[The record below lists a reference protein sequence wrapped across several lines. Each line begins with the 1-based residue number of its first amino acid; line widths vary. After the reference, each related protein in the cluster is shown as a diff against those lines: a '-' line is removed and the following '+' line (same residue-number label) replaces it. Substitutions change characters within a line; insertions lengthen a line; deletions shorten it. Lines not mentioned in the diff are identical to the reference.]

1 MKANEIFQE
10 YNDHILLT
18 YTRMPAIFVK
28 GKGSVLTDIQGKKYL
43 DFFPGWGVSNLGHCH
58 PKVMG
63 AVREQIGKLIH
74 IPNNFYNPH
83 QAKLAKEL
91 IRIAF
96 EGKIFFCNSG
106 TESIEAAIK
115 FVRAYGK
122 GLSGRGLS
130 PASQGD
136 CSLPDSSQKFEII
149 TTVNAFHGR
158 TMGALTATGQEK
170 HQKGFT
176 PLVPGFKYVLFND
189 INALKAAVTD
199 QTAGIMLE
207 LVQGEG
213 GINVATKEYVKAI
226 RQLCDEKKILL
237 IVDEVQTGMARTGEI
252 FAFKHYGITPDVMC
266 LAKALGGGLPIGAM
280 IVKKELA
287 DVFKP
292 GMHGSTFA
300 GSPLVCKAAI
310 GVIKAIYAE
319 KMMHN
324 VKVQG
329 PYLIEKL
336 NELKSKYDII
346 KEVRGLGLMIGVELT
361 IEGAAIFKE
370 CFAKGLIINCTQ
382 GNVLRIMPALNV
394 TRRQINKAIHILE
407 KAFETNIKN
416 GCLPGD
422 MTSVVS
428 PSGLPSK

>member
-1 MKANEIFQE
+1 MKASEIYQE

-18 YTRMPAIFVK
+18 YTRMPAIFIK
-28 GKGSVLTDIQGKKYL
+28 GKGSILTDIQGKKYL

-74 IPNNFYNPH
+74 IPNNLYNPH

-115 FVRAYGK
+115 FARMYGEGK
-122 GLSGRGLS
+122 
-130 PASQGD
+130 
-136 CSLPDSSQKFEII
+136 KFEII
-149 TTVNAFHGR
+149 TTINAFHGR

-176 PLVPGFKYVLFND
+176 PLVPGFKYVPFND
-189 INALKAAVTD
+189 LQTLKSVIND
-199 QTAGIMLE
+199 QTAAIILE
-207 LVQGEG
+207 LIQGEG
-213 GINVATKEYVKAI
+213 GINVASKEYVQTI
-226 RQLCDEKKILL
+226 RKICDEKKILL

-252 FAFKHYGITPDVMC
+252 FAFKHYGIIPDVMC

-300 GSPLVCKAAI
+300 GSPLVCKAAL

-319 KMMHN
+319 KMMKN

-329 PYLIEKL
+329 AYLVAQL
-336 NELKSKYDII
+336 NLLKSKHEII
-346 KEVRGLGLMIGVELT
+346 KEVRGLGLMIGVELS
-361 IEGAAIFKE
+361 IEGSAIFKE

-394 TRRQINKAIHILE
+394 TRRQINRAIHILDGAMTVVAGQPQ
-407 KAFETNIKN
+407 KA
-416 GCLPGD
+416 
-422 MTSVVS
+422 VV
-428 PSGLPSK
+428 

>member
-1 MKANEIFQE
+1 MTANEIFQE

-74 IPNNFYNPH
+74 IPNNLYNPH

-106 TESIEAAIK
+106 AEAMECAIK
-115 FVRAYGK
+115 FARAYGEGK
-122 GLSGRGLS
+122 
-130 PASQGD
+130 
-136 CSLPDSSQKFEII
+136 KFEIV
-149 TTVNAFHGR
+149 TTLNSFHGR
-158 TMGALTATGQEK
+158 TIGALTATGQLK
-170 HQKGFT
+170 HQKGFS
-176 PLVPGFKYVLFND
+176 PLVPGFKHVPFND
-189 INALKAAVTD
+189 LEALKAAVTD
-199 QTAGIMLE
+199 QTAAIILE
-207 LVQGEG
+207 LIQGEG
-213 GINVATKEYVKAI
+213 GINIATKEYVQAI
-226 RQLCDEKKILL
+226 RKICDEKKILL
-237 IVDEVQTGMARTGEI
+237 ICDEVQTGMARTGEI
-252 FAFKHYGITPDVMC
+252 FAYKHYGITPDLMC
-266 LAKALGGGLPIGAM
+266 LAKALGGGLPIGAV

-287 DVFKP
+287 DIFKP

-300 GSPLVCKAAI
+300 GSPLVCKAAL

-319 KMMHN
+319 KIMKN
-324 VKVQG
+324 VKAQG

-336 NELKSKYDII
+336 NELKAKHDII
-346 KEVRGLGLMIGVELT
+346 KDVRGVGLMIGVELT
-361 IEGAAIFKE
+361 VDGTAIFKE
-370 CFAKGLIINCTQ
+370 CFKRGLIINCTQ

-394 TRRQINKAIHILE
+394 TRRQINKAMHLLDGAI
-407 KAFETNIKN
+407 KAT
-416 GCLPGD
+416 L
-422 MTSVVS
+422 
-428 PSGLPSK
+428 SGKDVIPAKAGIQD

>member
-1 MKANEIFQE
+1 MKASEIYQE
-10 YNDHILLT
+10 YSDHILLT

-28 GKGSVLTDIQGKKYL
+28 GKGSILTDIQGKKYL

-74 IPNNFYNPH
+74 IPNNLYNPH

-91 IRIAF
+91 VRIAF

-106 TESIEAAIK
+106 TEAIETAIK
-115 FVRAYGK
+115 FARAYGEGK
-122 GLSGRGLS
+122 
-130 PASQGD
+130 
-136 CSLPDSSQKFEII
+136 KFEII
-149 TTVNAFHGR
+149 TTINSFHGR

-170 HQKGFT
+170 HQKGFG
-176 PLVPGFKYVLFND
+176 PLVPGFKYVPFND
-189 INALKAAVTD
+189 IKALKAAVND
-199 QTAGIMLE
+199 QTAAIMFE
-207 LVQGEG
+207 LIQGEG
-213 GINVATKEYVKAI
+213 GINVATQEYVKAI
-226 RQLCDEKKILL
+226 RQICDEKKILL

-252 FAFKHYGITPDVMC
+252 FGFKYYGITPDVMC

-300 GSPLVCKAAI
+300 GSPLVCKAAL

-319 KMMHN
+319 KIMKN
-324 VKVQG
+324 VKAQG

-361 IEGAAIFKE
+361 IDGTAIFKE
-370 CFAKGLIINCTQ
+370 CFNKGLIINCTQ

-394 TRRQINKAIHILE
+394 TRRQINKAMYILD
-407 KAFETNIKN
+407 AAI
-416 GCLPGD
+416 G
-422 MTSVVS
+422 SVYGQFPFPAGKQKV
-428 PSGLPSK
+428 

>member
-43 DFFPGWGVSNLGHCH
+43 DFFPGWGVGNLGHCH

-74 IPNNFYNPH
+74 VPNNLYNPH

-106 TESIEAAIK
+106 AEAIETAIK
-115 FVRAYGK
+115 FARMYGEGK
-122 GLSGRGLS
+122 
-130 PASQGD
+130 
-136 CSLPDSSQKFEII
+136 KFEII
-149 TTVNAFHGR
+149 TTINSFHGR
-158 TMGALTATGQEK
+158 TMGALTATGQDK
-170 HQKGFT
+170 HQKGFA

-189 INALKAAVTD
+189 INALKTAVSD
-199 QTAGIMLE
+199 QTAAIMFE

-213 GINVATKEYVKAI
+213 GINVATKEYVKAV
-226 RQLCDEKKILL
+226 RQLCDEKKILF
-237 IVDEVQTGMARTGEI
+237 IADEVATGMGRTGEI
-252 FAFKHYGITPDVMC
+252 FAFKHYGVTPDVMC
-266 LAKALGGGLPIGAM
+266 LAKALGGGLPIGAV

-300 GSPLVCKAAI
+300 GSPLVCKAAL

-319 KMMHN
+319 KMMKN
-324 VKVQG
+324 AKAQG
-329 PYLIEKL
+329 PYLMQKL

-346 KEVRGLGLMIGVELT
+346 KEVRGLGLMIGMELT
-361 IEGAAIFKE
+361 IDGTAIFKE
-370 CFAKGLIINCTQ
+370 CFSRGLVINCTQ

-394 TRRQINKAIHILE
+394 TRRQINKAVHILDSAIAAVAAQPQ
-407 KAFETNIKN
+407 KAV
-416 GCLPGD
+416 L
-422 MTSVVS
+422 
-428 PSGLPSK
+428 

>member
-10 YNDHILLT
+10 YNDHVLLT

-43 DFFPGWGVSNLGHCH
+43 DFFPGWGVGNLGHCH

-91 IRIAF
+91 VRVAF

-106 TESIEAAIK
+106 TEAVEAAIK
-115 FVRAYGK
+115 FVRMYG
-122 GLSGRGLS
+122 
-130 PASQGD
+130 QGK
-136 CSLPDSSQKFEII
+136 KFEII
-149 TTVNAFHGR
+149 TTVNSFHGR

-170 HQKGFT
+170 HQKGFM
-176 PLVPGFKYVLFND
+176 PLMPGFKYVPFND
-189 INALKAAVTD
+189 INALKAAVNG
-199 QTAGIMLE
+199 QTAAIMIE
-207 LVQGEG
+207 LIQGEG
-213 GINVATKEYVKAI
+213 GINIATKEYVKAI
-226 RQLCDEKKILL
+226 RQICDEKKILL
-237 IVDEVQTGMARTGEI
+237 VFDEVQTGIARTGEI
-252 FAFKHYGITPDVMC
+252 FGFKHYGITPDVMC

-287 DVFKP
+287 DCFKP

-300 GSPLVCKAAI
+300 GSPLICKAAL
-310 GVIKAIYAE
+310 GVLKAIYAE
-319 KMMHN
+319 KIMKN
-324 VKVQG
+324 VKTQG
-329 PYLIEKL
+329 PYLIERL
-336 NELKSKYDII
+336 EGLKFKYDII

-361 IEGAAIFKE
+361 VDGTAIFKE
-370 CFAKGLIINCTQ
+370 CFSRGLIINCTQ

-394 TRRQINKAIHILE
+394 TRRQINKAIHILDGAIE
-407 KAFETNIKN
+407 ATLKGQI
-416 GCLPGD
+416 
-422 MTSVVS
+422 
-428 PSGLPSK
+428 

>member
-10 YNDHILLT
+10 YNDHVLLT

-43 DFFPGWGVSNLGHCH
+43 DFFPGWGVGNLGHCH

-91 IRIAF
+91 VRVAF

-106 TESIEAAIK
+106 TEAVEAAIK
-115 FVRAYGK
+115 FVRMYG
-122 GLSGRGLS
+122 
-130 PASQGD
+130 QGK
-136 CSLPDSSQKFEII
+136 KFEII
-149 TTVNAFHGR
+149 TTVNSFHGR

-170 HQKGFT
+170 HQKGFM
-176 PLVPGFKYVLFND
+176 PLMPGFKYVPFND
-189 INALKAAVTD
+189 INALKAAVNG
-199 QTAGIMLE
+199 QTAAIMIE
-207 LVQGEG
+207 LIQGEG
-213 GINVATKEYVKAI
+213 GINIATKEYVKAI
-226 RQLCDEKKILL
+226 RQICDEKKILL
-237 IVDEVQTGMARTGEI
+237 VFDEVQTGIARTGEI
-252 FAFKHYGITPDVMC
+252 FGFKHYGITPDVMC

-287 DVFKP
+287 DCFKP

-300 GSPLVCKAAI
+300 GSPLICKAAL
-310 GVIKAIYAE
+310 GVLKAIYAE
-319 KMMHN
+319 KIMKN
-324 VKVQG
+324 VKTQG
-329 PYLIEKL
+329 PYLIERL
-336 NELKSKYDII
+336 EGLKFKYDII

-361 IEGAAIFKE
+361 TDGTAIFKE
-370 CFAKGLIINCTQ
+370 CFSRGLIINCTQ

-394 TRRQINKAIHILE
+394 TRRQINKAIHILDGAIE
-407 KAFETNIKN
+407 ATLKGQI
-416 GCLPGD
+416 
-422 MTSVVS
+422 
-428 PSGLPSK
+428 

>member
-1 MKANEIFQE
+1 MKANAIFQE

-28 GKGSVLTDIQGKKYL
+28 GKGSMLTDIQGKKYL

-74 IPNNFYNPH
+74 IPNNLYNPH

-106 TESIEAAIK
+106 AEANEAAIK
-115 FVRAYGK
+115 FARMWGSE
-122 GLSGRGLS
+122 L
-130 PASQGD
+130 
-136 CSLPDSSQKFEII
+136 QKFEII
-149 TTVNAFHGR
+149 TTINSFHGR
-158 TMGALTATGQEK
+158 TMGALSATGQEK

-176 PLVPGFKYVLFND
+176 PLVPGFKSVAFND
-189 INALKAAVTD
+189 INAIKSAITP
-199 QTAGIMLE
+199 QTAAIIIE
-207 LVQGEG
+207 LIQGEG
-213 GINVATKEYVKAI
+213 GINIASQQYVQALRKI
-226 RQLCDEKKILL
+226 CDEKKILL
-237 IVDEVQTGMARTGEI
+237 VFDEVQTGMARTGEI
-252 FAFKHYGITPDVMC
+252 FGYKHYKVTPDIMC

-287 DVFKP
+287 DTFKP

-300 GSPLVCKAAI
+300 GSPLVCKAAL

-319 KMMHN
+319 HIMKN
-324 VKVQG
+324 VKSQG
-329 PYLIEKL
+329 PYLIAKL

-346 KEVRGLGLMIGVELT
+346 KEVRGVGLMIGVELT
-361 IEGAAIFKE
+361 IEGAAIFKA
-370 CFAKGLIINCTQ
+370 CFERGLIINCTQ

-394 TRRQINKAIHILE
+394 TRRQINKAVHTLDLAIEAVGQSQKVTI
-407 KAFETNIKN
+407 
-416 GCLPGD
+416 
-422 MTSVVS
+422 
-428 PSGLPSK
+428 